1 MNTRATELLAERVPF
16 VYATVVRAQSP
27 TSARAGDD
35 AVILSDGT
43 IEGFVGGQCAEETV
57 RVAALDVLGEGE
69 ALLLRVLPHGE
80 EGFPERPGARVVVNP
95 CLSGG
100 ALEIFLEPHLPPP
113 LLYIVGET
121 PISDAVAAQAESLG
135 FAFAAVR
142 TLAGQEAE
150 GAVAVIIAS
159 HGSNE
164 PESIRA
170 ALNADVRFIGLV
182 ASRRRGEAVLDA
194 MALTKKERDR
204 VHTPVG
210 LDIGAR
216 TPAEVALSIMAG
228 VVRAMRTEGL
238 VAPSTLPPS
247 PARQVVDPVCGMTI
261 VAGPDTPHRTV
272 DGVERWYCSTE
283 CRDDVSEAG
292 DY

>member
-1 MNTRATELLAERVPF
+1 MAYRMNARATELLAERVPF
-16 VYATVVRAQSP
+16 VHATVVRAQSP

-35 AVILSDGT
+35 AIILSDGT
-43 IEGFVGGQCAEETV
+43 IEGFVGGQCAEESV
-57 RVAALDVLGEGE
+57 RAAALDVLKEGE
-69 ALLLRVLPHGE
+69 ALLLRVLPAGD
-80 EGFPERPGARVVVNP
+80 EGFPESPGAKLVVNP

-100 ALEIFLEPHLPPP
+100 ALEVFLEPQLPSP

-142 TLAGQEAE
+142 TLEGQQPE

-159 HGSNE
+159 HGSDE

-170 ALNADVRFIGLV
+170 ALCADVRFIGLV

-194 MALTKKERDR
+194 MDLSKEERDR

-210 LDIGAR
+210 LEIGAR
-216 TPAEVALSIMAG
+216 TAAEVALSIMAG

-238 VAPSTLPPS
+238 VAPTSHVLPP
-247 PARQVVDPVCGMTI
+247 PRQVVDPVCGMA
-261 VAGPDTPHRTV
+261 VAVGPDTPHRTI
-272 DGVERWYCSTE
+272 DGVEHWYCSAE
-283 CRDDVSEAG
+283 CRDA
-292 DY
+292 

>member
-1 MNTRATELLAERVPF
+1 MAHRMNARATELLAERVPF
-16 VYATVVRAQSP
+16 VHATVVRAQSP

-35 AVILSDGT
+35 AIIFSDGT
-43 IEGFVGGQCAEETV
+43 IEGFVGGQCAEESV
-57 RVAALDVLGEGE
+57 RAAALDVLKEGE
-69 ALLLRVLPHGE
+69 ALLLRVLPAGD
-80 EGFPERPGARVVVNP
+80 EGFPESPGAKVVVNP

-100 ALEIFLEPHLPPP
+100 ALEVFLEPQLPSP

-142 TLAGQEAE
+142 TLEGQQPE

-159 HGSNE
+159 HGSDE

-170 ALNADVRFIGLV
+170 ALCADVRFIGLV

-194 MALTKKERDR
+194 MDLSKEERDR

-210 LDIGAR
+210 LEIGAR
-216 TPAEVALSIMAG
+216 TAAEVALSIMAG

-238 VAPSTLPPS
+238 VAPTSHVLPP
-247 PARQVVDPVCGMTI
+247 PRQVVDPVCGMA
-261 VAGPDTPHRTV
+261 VAVGPDTPHRTI
-272 DGVERWYCSTE
+272 DGVEHWYCSAE
-283 CRDDVSEAG
+283 CRDA
-292 DY
+292 

>member
-1 MNTRATELLAERVPF
+1 MIARATELLAERVPF

-27 TSARAGDD
+27 TSARAGDV
-35 AVILSDGT
+35 AIILSDGA

-57 RVAALDVLGEGE
+57 RVAALDVLGEGG

-80 EGFPERPGARVVVNP
+80 EGFPELPGAKVVVNP

-142 TLAGQEAE
+142 TLERQQPE

-159 HGSNE
+159 HGSGE

-170 ALNADVRFIGLV
+170 ALDADVRFIGLV

-194 MALTKKERDR
+194 MDLTKRERDR

-216 TPAEVALSIMAG
+216 TAAEVALSIMGG

-238 VAPSTLPPS
+238 VAPSTQASS
-247 PARQVVDPVCGMTI
+247 PAHQVVDPVCGMTI
-261 VAGPDTPHRTV
+261 VVGPETPHRTV
-272 DGVERWYCSTE
+272 DGMEHWYCSTE
-283 CRDDVSEAG
+283 CRDR
-292 DY
+292 

>member
-1 MNTRATELLAERVPF
+1 VAHRMNARATELLAERVPF
-16 VYATVVRAQSP
+16 VHATVVRAQSP

-35 AVILSDGT
+35 AIIFSDGT
-43 IEGFVGGQCAEETV
+43 IEGFVGGQCAEESV
-57 RVAALDVLGEGE
+57 RAAALDVLKEGE
-69 ALLLRVLPHGE
+69 ALLLRVLPAGD
-80 EGFPERPGARVVVNP
+80 EGFPESPGAKLVVNP

-100 ALEIFLEPHLPPP
+100 ALEVFLEPQLPSP

-142 TLAGQEAE
+142 TLEGQQPE

-159 HGSNE
+159 HGSDE

-170 ALNADVRFIGLV
+170 ALCADVRFIGLV

-194 MALTKKERDR
+194 MDLSKEERDR

-210 LDIGAR
+210 LEIGAR
-216 TPAEVALSIMAG
+216 TAAEVALSIMAG

-238 VAPSTLPPS
+238 VAPTSHVLPP
-247 PARQVVDPVCGMTI
+247 PRQVVDPVCGMA
-261 VAGPDTPHRTV
+261 VAVGPDTPHRTI
-272 DGVERWYCSTE
+272 DGVEHWYCSAE
-283 CRDDVSEAG
+283 CRDA
-292 DY
+292 

>member
-1 MNTRATELLAERVPF
+1 MTARATELLAERVPF
-16 VYATVVRAQSP
+16 VHATVVRAQSP

-35 AVILSDGT
+35 AIILSDGT
-43 IEGFVGGQCAEETV
+43 IEGFVGGQCAEESV
-57 RVAALDVLGEGE
+57 RAAALDVLTGGES
-69 ALLLRVLPHGE
+69 LLLRVLPDGE
-80 EGFPERPGARVVVNP
+80 EVFPELPGAKVVVNP

-100 ALEIFLEPHLPPP
+100 ALEVFLEPQVPPP
-113 LLYIVGET
+113 LLYVVGET

-142 TLAGQEAE
+142 TLEEHQPE
-150 GAVAVIIAS
+150 GAVAVIVAS
-159 HGSNE
+159 HGRDE

-170 ALNADVRFIGLV
+170 ALDADVRFIGLV

-194 MALTKKERDR
+194 MDLTKAERDR

-216 TPAEVALSIMAG
+216 TAAEVALSIMAG

-238 VAPSTLPPS
+238 EAASTRVLPP
-247 PARQVVDPVCGMTI
+247 PQRAVDPVCGMT
-261 VAGPDTPHRTV
+261 VVVGPDTPHRTV
-272 DGVERWYCSTE
+272 DGVEHWYCSTE
-283 CRDDVSEAG
+283 CRDH
-292 DY
+292 

>member
-1 MNTRATELLAERVPF
+1 MIARATELLAERVPF

-27 TSARAGDD
+27 TSARAGDV
-35 AVILSDGT
+35 AIILSDGA

-57 RVAALDVLGEGE
+57 RVAALAALGEGE

-80 EGFPERPGARVVVNP
+80 EGFPELPGAKVVVNP

-100 ALEIFLEPHLPPP
+100 ALEVFLEPHLPPP

-135 FAFAAVR
+135 FAFVALR
-142 TLAGQEAE
+142 TLERQQPE

-159 HGSNE
+159 HGSGE

-170 ALNADVRFIGLV
+170 ALDADVRFIGLV

-194 MALTKKERDR
+194 MDLTKRERDR

-216 TPAEVALSIMAG
+216 TAAEVALSIMAG

-238 VAPSTLPPS
+238 VAPSTQAPP
-247 PARQVVDPVCGMTI
+247 PARQVVDPACGMTI
-261 VAGPDTPHRTV
+261 VVGPDTPHRTV
-272 DGVERWYCSTE
+272 DGMEHWYCSTE
-283 CRDDVSEAG
+283 CRDH
-292 DY
+292 

>member
-1 MNTRATELLAERVPF
+1 MNARATELLAERVPF

-27 TSARAGDD
+27 TSARAGDV
-35 AVILSDGT
+35 AIILSDGT

-80 EGFPERPGARVVVNP
+80 EGFPELPGAKMVVNP

-142 TLAGQEAE
+142 TLESQQPE

-159 HGSNE
+159 HGSGE

-170 ALNADVRFIGLV
+170 ALDADVRFIGLV

-194 MALTKKERDR
+194 MDLTKRERDR

-216 TPAEVALSIMAG
+216 TAAEVALSIMAG
-228 VVRAMRTEGL
+228 VVRAMRIEGL
-238 VAPSTLPPS
+238 VAPSTPAPP
-247 PARQVVDPVCGMTI
+247 PPHQAVDPVCGMTI
-261 VAGPDTPHRTV
+261 VVGPDTPHRTV
-272 DGVERWYCSTE
+272 DGMEHWYCSTE
-283 CRDDVSEAG
+283 CRDH
-292 DY
+292 

>member
-1 MNTRATELLAERVPF
+1 MNARATELLAERVPF
-16 VYATVVRAQSP
+16 VHATVVRAQSP

-35 AVILSDGT
+35 AIIFSDGT
-43 IEGFVGGQCAEETV
+43 IEGFVGGQCAEESV
-57 RVAALDVLGEGE
+57 RAAALDVLKEGE
-69 ALLLRVLPHGE
+69 ALLLRVLPAGD
-80 EGFPERPGARVVVNP
+80 EGFPESPGAKVVVNP

-100 ALEIFLEPHLPPP
+100 ALEVFLEPQLPSP

-142 TLAGQEAE
+142 TLEGQQPE

-159 HGSNE
+159 HGSDE

-170 ALNADVRFIGLV
+170 ALCADVRFIGLV

-194 MALTKKERDR
+194 MDLSKEERDR

-210 LDIGAR
+210 LEIGAR
-216 TPAEVALSIMAG
+216 TAAEVALSIMAG

-238 VAPSTLPPS
+238 VAPTSHVLPP
-247 PARQVVDPVCGMTI
+247 PRQVVDPVCGMA
-261 VAGPDTPHRTV
+261 VAVGPDTPHRTI
-272 DGVERWYCSTE
+272 DGVEHWYCSAE
-283 CRDDVSEAG
+283 CRDA
-292 DY
+292 

>member
-1 MNTRATELLAERVPF
+1 MNARATELLAERVPF

-27 TSARAGDD
+27 TSARAGDV
-35 AVILSDGT
+35 AIILSDGA

-57 RVAALDVLGEGE
+57 RVAALDVLVEGE

-80 EGFPERPGARVVVNP
+80 AGFPELPGAKMVVNP

-142 TLAGQEAE
+142 TLESQQPE

-159 HGSNE
+159 HGSGE

-170 ALNADVRFIGLV
+170 ALDADVRFIGLV

-194 MALTKKERDR
+194 MDLTKRERDR

-216 TPAEVALSIMAG
+216 TAAEVALSIMAG

-238 VAPSTLPPS
+238 VAPSTQAPP
-247 PARQVVDPVCGMTI
+247 PPHQAVDPVCGMTI
-261 VAGPDTPHRTV
+261 VVGPDTPHRTV
-272 DGVERWYCSTE
+272 DGMEHWYCSTE
-283 CRDDVSEAG
+283 CRDH
-292 DY
+292 

>member
-1 MNTRATELLAERVPF
+1 MSARATELVAERVPF

-27 TSARAGDD
+27 TSARAGDV
-35 AVILSDGT
+35 AIILSDGA

-57 RVAALDVLGEGE
+57 RVAALEVLGGGE

-80 EGFPERPGARVVVNP
+80 EGFPELPGAKVVVNP

-100 ALEIFLEPHLPPP
+100 ALEVFLEPHLPPP

-142 TLAGQEAE
+142 TLEGQRPE

-159 HGSNE
+159 HGSGE

-170 ALNADVRFIGLV
+170 ALDADVRFIGLV

-194 MALTKKERDR
+194 MDLTKWERDR

-216 TPAEVALSIMAG
+216 TAAEVALSIMAG

-238 VAPSTLPPS
+238 VAPPTPAPP
-247 PARQVVDPVCGMTI
+247 AAHQVVDPVCGMTI
-261 VAGPDTPHRTV
+261 VVGPDTPHRIV
-272 DGVERWYCSTE
+272 DGREHWYCSTE
-283 CRDDVSEAG
+283 CRDH
-292 DY
+292 

>member
-1 MNTRATELLAERVPF
+1 MAHRMNARATELLAERVPF
-16 VYATVVRAQSP
+16 VHATVVRAQSP

-35 AVILSDGT
+35 AIILSDGT
-43 IEGFVGGQCAEETV
+43 IEGFVGGQCAEESV
-57 RVAALDVLGEGE
+57 RAAALDVLKEGE
-69 ALLLRVLPHGE
+69 ALLLRVLPAGD
-80 EGFPERPGARVVVNP
+80 EGFPESPGAKLVVNP

-100 ALEIFLEPHLPPP
+100 ALEVFLEPQLPSP

-142 TLAGQEAE
+142 TLEGQQPE

-159 HGSNE
+159 HGSDE

-170 ALNADVRFIGLV
+170 ALCADVRFIGLV

-194 MALTKKERDR
+194 MDLSKEERDR

-210 LDIGAR
+210 LEIGAR
-216 TPAEVALSIMAG
+216 TAAEVALSIMAG

-238 VAPSTLPPS
+238 VAPTSHVLPP
-247 PARQVVDPVCGMTI
+247 PRQVVDPVCGMA
-261 VAGPDTPHRTV
+261 VAVGPDTPHRTI
-272 DGVERWYCSTE
+272 DGVEHWYCSAE
-283 CRDDVSEAG
+283 CRDA
-292 DY
+292 

>member
-1 MNTRATELLAERVPF
+1 MNARATELLAERVPF
-16 VYATVVRAQSP
+16 VHATVVRAQSP
-27 TSARAGDD
+27 TSARAGDV
-35 AVILSDGT
+35 AIILADGA

-57 RVAALDVLGEGE
+57 RVAALDVLGGGE

-80 EGFPERPGARVVVNP
+80 AGFPELPGAKMVVNP

-121 PISDAVAAQAESLG
+121 PIADAVAAQAESLG

-142 TLAGQEAE
+142 TLESQQPE

-159 HGSNE
+159 HGSGE

-170 ALNADVRFIGLV
+170 ALDADVRFIGLV

-194 MALTKKERDR
+194 MDLTKRERDR

-216 TPAEVALSIMAG
+216 TAAEVALSIMAG

-238 VAPSTLPPS
+238 VAPSTQAPP
-247 PARQVVDPVCGMTI
+247 PPHQVVDPVCGMT
-261 VAGPDTPHRTV
+261 VVVGPDTPHRTV
-272 DGVERWYCSTE
+272 DGREHWYCSTE
-283 CRDDVSEAG
+283 CRDH
-292 DY
+292 

>member
-1 MNTRATELLAERVPF
+1 MNARATELLAERVPF

-27 TSARAGDD
+27 TSARAGDV
-35 AVILSDGT
+35 AIILADGT

-80 EGFPERPGARVVVNP
+80 AGFPELPGAKMVVNP

-142 TLAGQEAE
+142 TLESQQPE

-159 HGSNE
+159 HGSGE

-170 ALNADVRFIGLV
+170 ALDADVRFIGLV

-194 MALTKKERDR
+194 MDLTKRERDR

-216 TPAEVALSIMAG
+216 TAAEVALSIMAG

-238 VAPSTLPPS
+238 VAPPTQAPP
-247 PARQVVDPVCGMTI
+247 PPHQAVDPVCGMTI
-261 VAGPDTPHRTV
+261 VVGPDTPHRTV
-272 DGVERWYCSTE
+272 DGMEHWYCSTE
-283 CRDDVSEAG
+283 CRDH
-292 DY
+292 